1 MVHFVGLDVSVKE
14 TSVCV
19 VDDAGKVIF
28 EQKILTEPAD
38 IIALLDL
45 ARRELRPDR
54 DRGRAAVAVAGQC
67 VDGGRAAGDLRR
79 DASSACYHRSC
90 GRPTRG
96 GSGMEWLGWEWG
108 RFFMMI
114 VSAGVGSALVQSL
127 MPIYRDR
134 RTRRKQAAYMAMRL
148 AVVME
153 NFAWACANFIQDN
166 HTARTPPDE
175 EYPAWEIALPELLAY
190 PEDADGWRAIA
201 PKLAGRVF
209 GLRNKLHESK
219 STIRNIIEFN
229 KEELG

>member
-1 MVHFVGLDVSVKE
+1 
-14 TSVCV
+14 
-19 VDDAGKVIF
+19 
-28 EQKILTEPAD
+28 
-38 IIALLDL
+38 
-45 ARRELRPDR
+45 
-54 DRGRAAVAVAGQC
+54 
-67 VDGGRAAGDLRR
+67 
-79 DASSACYHRSC
+79 
-90 GRPTRG
+90 
-96 GSGMEWLGWEWG
+96 MEWLGWEWS

-134 RTRRKQAAYMAMRL
+134 RTRRKQAGYMAMRL

-166 HTARTPPDE
+166 HNARTPPDE

-209 GLRNKLHESK
+209 GLRNKLYESK

-229 KEELG
+229 KAELGWVLDEQAASRGLEAWRMAIDLRKTYGIEPVELEWNYPDYLKTALDTAVKQREDHRKRNAGSVI

>member
-1 MVHFVGLDVSVKE
+1 
-14 TSVCV
+14 
-19 VDDAGKVIF
+19 
-28 EQKILTEPAD
+28 
-38 IIALLDL
+38 
-45 ARRELRPDR
+45 
-54 DRGRAAVAVAGQC
+54 
-67 VDGGRAAGDLRR
+67 
-79 DASSACYHRSC
+79 
-90 GRPTRG
+90 
-96 GSGMEWLGWEWG
+96 MEWLGWEWS

-166 HTARTPPDE
+166 HNARTPPE
-175 EYPAWEIALPELLAY
+175 AEYPAWEIALPELLAY

-229 KEELG
+229 KAELGWVLDEQAASRGLEAWRMAIDLRKTYGIEAVELEWNFPII